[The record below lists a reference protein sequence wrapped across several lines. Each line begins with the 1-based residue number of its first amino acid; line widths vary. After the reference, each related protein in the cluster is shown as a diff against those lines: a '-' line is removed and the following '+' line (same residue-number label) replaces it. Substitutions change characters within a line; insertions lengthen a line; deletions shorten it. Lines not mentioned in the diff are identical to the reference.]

1 MARALKTRVTV
12 RDRDMGWKK
21 LRRILN
27 NPLRQHVEIGV
38 RGEDGSRNAGGI
50 SNVQI
55 ATIHEFGAPEA
66 NIPERSFIRSTVD
79 THIAVYAKLTKTLS
93 RKVYTLKMPLPI
105 ALGLLGVK
113 VAADMQRQI
122 RNGISPALKQATV
135 DRKGSS
141 KPLIDTGQL
150 VQAITSKVTR

>member
-1 MARALKTRVTV
+1 MGKALRTRVTV

-21 LRRILN
+21 LGRTLN
-27 NPLRQHVEIGV
+27 SLLKPHVEVGV
-38 RGEDGSRNAGGI
+38 RGEDGARKDGGI
-50 SNVQI
+50 SNVEI

-79 THIAVYAKLTKTLS
+79 GHIAVYAKLTKLLA
-93 RKVYTLKMPLPI
+93 RKVYTLKLPLPA
-105 ALGLLGVK
+105 ALGILGVK
-113 VAADMQRQI
+113 VSGDMRRQI
-122 RNGISPALKQATV
+122 RNGISPELSQETI